1 MNTSKTRRPAVAGRF
16 YPDTKN
22 EIIKQLD
29 DILEKESSN
38 INLSL
43 AQKNIIGA
51 IVPHAGYMF
60 SAYQAIHFFEI
71 LKNSQQK
78 FDTFIIINPNHT
90 GYGAEISMDENDFW
104 ETQFGKVEIDKD
116 FYNLLD
122 FDYSADA
129 HKYEH
134 SGEVM
139 IPLLQYSLDYE
150 FKIVPIT
157 LSRQNLQNAKQIAS
171 EIYEANKKLN
181 KNICM
186 IASSDF
192 SHFLKPSDG
201 AKLDQLVIDQ
211 VLELNSKGVEKEV
224 KANNISVCGYGPIM
238 TLIEYSKLFCESQQT
253 QILKR
258 GHSGEIIPSEEVVD
272 YVSMLFYEK

>member
-1 MNTSKTRRPAVAGRF
+1 MNTNKTRHPAVSGRF

-29 DILEKESSN
+29 TILEKESPS
-38 INLSL
+38 IDLLL

-51 IVPHAGYMF
+51 IVPHAGYMY
-60 SAYQAIHFFEI
+60 SGYQAIHFFEI
-71 LKNSQQK
+71 LKNSKQK

-104 ETQFGKVEIDKD
+104 ETPFGKVEIDKD
-116 FYNLLD
+116 FYHLLD
-122 FDYSADA
+122 FNYAADA

-139 IPLLQYSLDYE
+139 IPLLQYSLAYE

-157 LSRQNLQNAKQIAS
+157 LSRQNLQNAQQIANA
-171 EIYEANKKLN
+171 IYKANQKLN
-181 KNICM
+181 KNICL

-192 SHFLKPSDG
+192 SHFLKP
-201 AKLDQLVIDQ
+201 
-211 VLELNSKGVEKEV
+211 
-224 KANNISVCGYGPIM
+224 
-238 TLIEYSKLFCESQQT
+238 
-253 QILKR
+253 R
-258 GHSGEIIPSEEVVD
+258 
-272 YVSMLFYEK
+272 